1 MVNRIFGFIAFAVII
16 LLVSAIAC
24 DQSSEL
30 PDTWTRIFPA
40 DRARFS
46 DMGINP
52 CFNLT
57 PGYYV
62 ILEGEEDGESVKLIV
77 TVLDENRMVDG
88 IKTRIVEERELVDGK
103 LMEVSRNYFAM
114 DTITNS
120 VFYFGEEVDIYRDGE
135 LVGHEGAWESGK
147 DGAKFGLMM
156 PGIILLGAR
165 YYQEIAPGEAMDRAE
180 IVSMTESLKT
190 PAGEFSGCVKI
201 EETTPL
207 EPGVKEY
214 KFYYPG
220 IGLIRDSDLVL
231 TEYGTKD

>member
-16 LLVSAIAC
+16 LLVSTIAC
-24 DQSSEL
+24 DQSSEI
-30 PDTWTRIFPA
+30 PDTWTRIFPV

-62 ILEGEEDGESVKLIV
+62 MLEGEEDGESVRLIV
-77 TVLDENRMVDG
+77 TVLDETRMVDG
-88 IKTRIVEERELVDGK
+88 IKTRIVEERELVDGE
-103 LMEVSRNYFAM
+103 LIEVSRNYFAM
-114 DTITNS
+114 DTVTNS

-147 DGAKFGLMM
+147 DGAKFGLMI

-180 IVSMTESLKT
+180 IVSMTENMKT
-190 PAGEFSGCVKI
+190 PAGEFSGCMKI

-214 KFYYPG
+214 KFYCPG

-231 TEYGTKD
+231 IEYGTKD